1 MSEQKMCKKCGVRPA
16 HSEVMPF
23 CALCFNTL
31 DLSDPV
37 ERNEYRYYGQKLE
50 WEKYPHLWEEEKKRR
65 AEYRKTHKEEIKLA
79 NRKYQQTHK
88 EKFAAYQKKYKETH
102 REQWNAYQRE
112 YKKRKA
118 AENKALRERVA
129 QLEAQLDKLNTAK

>member
-1 MSEQKMCKKCGVRPA
+1 MKTYQETEKVCRGCSRERELFND
-16 HSEVMPF
+16 SPF
-23 CALCFNTL
+23 CRECYTKIKY
-31 DLSDPV
+31 SP
-37 ERNEYRYYGQKLE
+37 
-50 WEKYPHLWEEEKKRR
+50 WEKSMKQVIYYVEHKKEIKQKRK
-65 AEYRKTHKEEIKLA
+65 EYQQAHKEQVAAA
-79 NRKYQQTHK
+79 N
-88 EKFAAYQKKYKETH
+88 KKYVQSH